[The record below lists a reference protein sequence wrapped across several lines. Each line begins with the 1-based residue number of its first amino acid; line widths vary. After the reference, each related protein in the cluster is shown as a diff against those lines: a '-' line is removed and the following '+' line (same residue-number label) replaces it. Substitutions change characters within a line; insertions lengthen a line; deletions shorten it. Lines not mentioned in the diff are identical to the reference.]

1 MVIKK
6 SIFTTS
12 RKKTCILLIELLV
25 GVSTLKDELAYIGN
39 KVVENKN
46 ILGANMSKL
55 LTEFLLNDFSSQT
68 IPLPENLTPEWNA
81 KLFFILGEALKDN
94 RDSKGVLQWSEK
106 TGQELLKNHVSLQ
119 SALRSLSIYRNTI
132 WDVFTE
138 ELEQKSFAPITM
150 LDVGKIIDPILDEIS
165 AIIGHIYELH
175 NSHIMKMAYSALE
188 ELSVPVVPIAKE
200 TAIIPLIGEIDTQR
214 SQLILEVALQESAN
228 LKIEYLI
235 LDISGVPIVDTMV
248 ADNLFKVVR
257 ALDLIGVKSII
268 SGIRPE
274 IAQTIISLG
283 IDFSHITTCANLHSA
298 LASIGVKRV
307 IE

>member
-1 MVIKK
+1 M
-6 SIFTTS
+6 
-12 RKKTCILLIELLV
+12 
-25 GVSTLKDELAYIGN
+25 KDELAYIGN
-39 KVVENKN
+39 KIIKNKS
-46 ILGANMSKL
+46 ILGANINQL
-55 LTEFLLNDFSSQT
+55 LIEFLSKDFPYQS
-68 IPLPENLTPEWNA
+68 LPFDEKGTLEWNA
-81 KLFFILGEALKDN
+81 KLFSILGEALKDN
-94 RDSKGVLQWSEK
+94 KNATEVQHWSEK
-106 TGQELLKNHVSLQ
+106 TGKAFVDHLVPLQ
-119 SALRSLSIYRNTI
+119 SALRSLSIYRNII

-165 AIIGHIYELH
+165 AIIGHIYEQS
-175 NSHIMKMAYSALE
+175 NTQKMKMAYSALE

-200 TAIIPLIGEIDTQR
+200 TAIIPLIGEIDTRR

-248 ADNLFKVVR
+248 ADNLFKVVH

-283 IDFSHITTCANLHSA
+283 IDFSQVTTCANLHTA
-298 LASIGVKRV
+298 LASIGLKRV